1 MAGQRL
7 WHPQRRSSFDRIG
20 DLDILLIIEIVV
32 EDPDT
37 SQVTVDRLRH
47 QPFTQEIIRIL
58 CHLTGI
64 HCLNGHIHP
73 QHKVLKDVQVVLD
86 RVRGEVASFQ
96 EAPVV
101 HDHIADSHPSD
112 SFL

>member
-1 MAGQRL
+1 M
-7 WHPQRRSSFDRIG
+7 
-20 DLDILLIIEIVV
+20 IEVIV
-32 EDPDT
+32 EGADA
-37 SQVTVDRLRH
+37 SQVAVDR
-47 QPFTQEIIRIL
+47 FGSESVAQEVVSIL
-58 CHLTGI
+58 GHLVII

-86 RVRGEVASFQ
+86 RVRGVVASFQ

-101 HDHIADSHPSD
+101 HDHVGYSHPSD